1 MRYSEENI
9 NENLSIDIFHV
20 NRSKHLENNISGEIK
35 SGQDKTRLVEF
46 PHQISVTTI
55 SMSK

>member
-1 MRYSEENI
+1 MRYSEKNI

-35 SGQDKTRLVEF
+35 SRQDIELVKF